1 MQADLDESLT
11 QVRAANPA
19 ARSALLPGSP
29 QADDGERAAAVDAAK
44 ERR

>member
-11 QVRAANPA
+11 QVRAADPS
-19 ARSALLPGSP
+19 RSAPLPGSP